1 MSEENVRE
9 RSPED
14 RPQDSGPDERTLDPA
29 VVRFERAEGRLRMRE
44 GEGEWREVGVVRLFP
59 LSDPQRWLAVLDA
72 EQADIGV
79 LCDLDGLGPQ
89 QRELIEDELRRRY
102 LTPVVKAITAV
113 RHRGDV
119 TEWSVETDRGPTTIV
134 IRNVREKVKEPLPG
148 HLMIEDAQDN
158 RFEIPDTSALDP
170 ASRKLLDLEI

>member
-1 MSEENVRE
+1 
-9 RSPED
+9 
-14 RPQDSGPDERTLDPA
+14 
-29 VVRFERAEGRLRMRE
+29 MRE

-59 LSDPQRWLAVLDA
+59 LSNRRYAPRRCSMPSRRTSECCAISTA
-72 EQADIGV
+72 
-79 LCDLDGLGPQ
+79 LGRSR
-89 QRELIEDELRRRY
+89 RELIEDELRRRY
-102 LTPVVKAITAV
+102 LTPVVKAITAG

-148 HLMIEDAQDN
+148 P
-158 RFEIPDTSALDP
+158 PDHRGRAGQPLRNVTRPPLNP